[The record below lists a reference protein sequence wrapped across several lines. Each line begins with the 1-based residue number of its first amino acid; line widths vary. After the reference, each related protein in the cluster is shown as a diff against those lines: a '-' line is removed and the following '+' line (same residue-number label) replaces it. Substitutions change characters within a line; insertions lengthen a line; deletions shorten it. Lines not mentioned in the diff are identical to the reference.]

1 MLQKHSYGSPVMPL
15 LMGFTPQTAIEIGE
29 MDERYAYD
37 SYMQITEYNMATI
50 GTKCLKQ
57 VTTKSTGGTLPD
69 KKNELDDTKVK

>member
-1 MLQKHSYGSPVMPL
+1 MPL

-50 GTKCLKQ
+50 GT
-57 VTTKSTGGTLPD
+57 LPD